1 MQPAR
6 QMRIAEV
13 PECLRPKGK
22 KKRKKGL
29 KQKKRREKNEAARY
43 RIYHTVGRGHKVK
56 R

>member
-22 KKRKKGL
+22 KKKERIKTKEEKG
-29 KQKKRREKNEAARY
+29 KNEAARY